1 MVGKESKMNF
11 AENLKVL
18 REKNGM
24 TQEQLAEKMEVSRQT
39 VSKWESAASFPEMD
53 KMIQLTELFGCT
65 LDGLLNG
72 NMEKSSENEAAVYD
86 RHGNWAARTVAAGV
100 CSCILGLALQCAAEW
115 LFPFTLGE
123 TGVPFL
129 ILALI
134 SVVLFVRLGMESSH
148 FRKKHPYVEPFYTE
162 EEKEAFHRKY
172 ASVMTGGIAAVII
185 AVILMAGL
193 SNMPAF
199 QGDRGG
205 GLAGFL
211 FFLLIAAGVTAIVY
225 IAMQASKY
233 NVEGYNADNAWENS
247 EEGRKNSQRIG
258 KVCGIIMTTA
268 TALYV
273 GVSAATNGWDRYWW
287 FFAVGGILCGVAA
300 IFLNRRKE

>member
-1 MVGKESKMNF
+1 
-11 AENLKVL
+11 
-18 REKNGM
+18 
-24 TQEQLAEKMEVSRQT
+24 
-39 VSKWESAASFPEMD
+39 
-53 KMIQLTELFGCT
+53 
-65 LDGLLNG
+65 
-72 NMEKSSENEAAVYD
+72 
-86 RHGNWAARTVAAGV
+86 
-100 CSCILGLALQCAAEW
+100 
-115 LFPFTLGE
+115 
-123 TGVPFL
+123 
-129 ILALI
+129 
-134 SVVLFVRLGMESSH
+134 
-148 FRKKHPYVEPFYTE
+148 
-162 EEKEAFHRKY
+162 
-172 ASVMTGGIAAVII
+172 MTGGIAAVII